1 MKKKPTTYFEAGVDI
16 TAGDKLV
23 SRIKNISSPT
33 HRKGVID
40 SIGGFA
46 GLLEVPAGYREPVLV
61 SSTDGVGT
69 KLKLALETKN
79 FKTIGIDVVAMCVND
94 TIVCGA
100 KPLFFLDYLACGK
113 LSVETASSIIEGIAE
128 GCIASE
134 CALLG
139 GETAEMPGMYNS
151 GDYDVAGFTV
161 GIVEKKQIINGSGVR
176 VGNVVLGIKSSGIHS
191 NGYSLVRLVCE
202 RVFGKD
208 YIKAVADYKIGS
220 ESDSLLDL
228 LMRPTKIYVPCISQ
242 VISHNFND
250 LHSLAHITGGG
261 PKNNIVRSIP
271 TEFKVILER
280 GNFPISPAM
289 EWLKE
294 EGEISD
300 TEFFSVF
307 NAGIGMTLIVEKDSV
322 EKISAIIKNV
332 GEEAVYLGEVVPR
345 KESDAQIEIC

>member
-16 TAGDKLV
+16 TAGEKLV
-23 SRIKNISSPT
+23 SRIKDISAPT
-33 HRKGVID
+33 HRKEIID

-46 GLLEVPAGYREPVLV
+46 GLLEVPSGYKEPVLV

-94 TIVCGA
+94 TLVCGA

-113 LSVETASSIIEGIAE
+113 LSVDTAASIVEGIAE
-128 GCIASE
+128 GCITSK

-139 GETAEMPGMYNS
+139 GETAEMPGIYNS

-161 GIVEKKQIINGSGVR
+161 GIVEKEQIINGSEVR
-176 VGNVVLGIKSSGIHS
+176 AGDVVLGIKSSGIHS
-191 NGYSLVRLVCE
+191 NGYSLVRLICE
-202 RVFGKD
+202 RIFGKD
-208 YIKAVADYKIGS
+208 YVKAMADYKVGS

-261 PKNNIVRSIP
+261 PKNNIVRSVP
-271 TEFKVILER
+271 NKFRVILER
-280 GNFPISPAM
+280 RNFPILPAM
-289 EWLKE
+289 EWLKK

-300 TEFFSVF
+300 NEFFSVF
-307 NAGIGMTLIVEKDSV
+307 NAGIGMTLIVGKNSV
-322 EKISAIIKNV
+322 EKISAIIKNA
-332 GEEAVYLGEVVPR
+332 GEEAVYLGEVMLR